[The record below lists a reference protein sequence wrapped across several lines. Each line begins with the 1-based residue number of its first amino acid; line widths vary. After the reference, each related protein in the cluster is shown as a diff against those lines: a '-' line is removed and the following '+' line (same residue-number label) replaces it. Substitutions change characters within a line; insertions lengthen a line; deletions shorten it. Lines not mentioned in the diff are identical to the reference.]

1 VSPAGDRRCG
11 PPASSISSEGEAARQ
26 VRSGA
31 GQSHPGTEDDQSRDP
46 MGRSRGWSVRAR
58 SAGREQERG
67 AWRHGLLWRAG
78 AVAAAG
84 LGSWLLIGLAAGARL
99 GWRMALVAA
108 WAAGGADL
116 VRRQRGGNR
125 TSASARYG
133 DGKLLCNAAPRG
145 RSGRW
150 RWTATWCCTTSVRRC
165 GARCH
170 RPPAWGTLLTSTS
183 SKPSSRVLTRT
194 PSSAAWSGRRP
205 RSTVRTGSVTTS
217 NPSSDA
223 TSLAS
228 LGRPLT
234 RTAYRMLPMAA
245 PIPLGTSSA
254 IKT

>member
-1 VSPAGDRRCG
+1 MGPAGGDGGPGSADKRNGSDRTCRCHQAHVDCVG
-11 PPASSISSEGEAARQ
+11 VAVQRLSQEAQAAYQHR
-26 VRSGA
+26 
-31 GQSHPGTEDDQSRDP
+31 
-46 MGRSRGWSVRAR
+46 
-58 SAGREQERG
+58 REQERG

-150 RWTATWCCTTSVRRC
+150 R
-165 GARCH
+165 
-170 RPPAWGTLLTSTS
+170 
-183 SKPSSRVLTRT
+183 
-194 PSSAAWSGRRP
+194 
-205 RSTVRTGSVTTS
+205 
-217 NPSSDA
+217 
-223 TSLAS
+223 
-228 LGRPLT
+228 
-234 RTAYRMLPMAA
+234 
-245 PIPLGTSSA
+245 
-254 IKT
+254 